1 MITHTDANFS
11 YRQKGIY
18 PSKNYYAR
26 LVQLKT
32 SFFLDLNLLLFFFCC
47 CFFFFVQFFAIDFLF
62 SGLYLPCVAQTKK
75 LISLSRNN

>member
-32 SFFLDLNLLLFFFCC
+32 SFFLDLNLLLFFF
-47 CFFFFVQFFAIDFLF
+47 FFFVQFFAIDFLF

>member
-32 SFFLDLNLLLFFFCC
+32 SFFLDLNLLLFFF
-47 CFFFFVQFFAIDFLF
+47 FFFFVQFFATDFLF
-62 SGLYLPCVAQTKK
+62 SGLYLPCAAQTKK

>member
-1 MITHTDANFS
+1 MITHIDANFS

-32 SFFLDLNLLLFFFCC
+32 SFFLDLNLLLFFFL
-47 CFFFFVQFFAIDFLF
+47 FFVFFVQFFAIDFLF

>member
-32 SFFLDLNLLLFFFCC
+32 SFFLDLNLLLFFL
-47 CFFFFVQFFAIDFLF
+47 FFFVQFFGIDFLF
-62 SGLYLPCVAQTKK
+62 SGLYLPCVTQTKK

>member
-32 SFFLDLNLLLFFFCC
+32 SFFLDLNLLR
-47 CFFFFVQFFAIDFLF
+47 DW
-62 SGLYLPCVAQTKK
+62 GLEGKGWA
-75 LISLSRNN
+75 